1 MYAIRSYYE
10 NRNKLGTG
18 SEYQRLLDAGITI
31 IPDEGG
37 RDLFVHLS
45 AVKGMS
51 FGDSLEEG
59 QAVEFNVRNNFV

>member
-1 MYAIRSYYE
+1 MP
-10 NRNKLGTG
+10 TG
-18 SEYQRLLDAGITI
+18 KVKWFNPEKGYGFI

-59 QAVEFNVRNNFV
+59 QPVEFNVQETQKGLQAVDVKLTD